1 MSERRDRL
9 RLIAESITGGDIRSQ
24 LELTDILSRRGI
36 AVTQATISRD
46 LKALG
51 VSRQKTD
58 DCEGYR
64 YVIRSSAQV
73 PVQDKATGTAVST
86 RKSGAVAQ
94 GMTLK
99 FSRNIA
105 VIKTRNGYASALAYD
120 LDMSGMEQILGT
132 IAGADTVFAIL
143 AEGVSHRKAEQL
155 LLPFLE
161 RE

>member
-24 LELTDILSRRGI
+24 LELTDILSSRGI

-58 DCEGYR
+58 DGEGYR
-64 YVIRSSAQV
+64 YVIPSDGKSR
-73 PVQDKATGTAVST
+73 DKAMPTNANAHQG
-86 RKSGAVAQ
+86 KSVAQ

-143 AEGVSHRKAEQL
+143 AEGVSHREAEQL
-155 LLPFLE
+155 LSPFLE
-161 RE
+161 RQ